1 MHSDV
6 AIIIPSRIGS
16 TRLPHKALAR
26 IGEKS
31 LIEHVISRLALVAG
45 DNLYVA
51 TDSEEIAKLVESAG
65 ATAIMTDEDCPSGS
79 DRVFQAFQKIPE
91 CDKINYI
98 INVQGDMP
106 FIDASVVDRII
117 DGLRKGDAEIV
128 TPVVKVGRDV
138 ADDSSNVKVVTCNQG
153 RAMYFSRSLIPHSVT
168 EFLYHVGI
176 YGFKRDALEKFVNLP
191 QSKYEQMEKLEQLR
205 ALEHGMRVGICFSN
219 DVPISVDTPE
229 DLDKARK
236 YYATHKHI

>member
-16 TRLPHKALAR
+16 TRLPKKALAR

-31 LIEHVISRLALVAG
+31 LIEHVISRLALVAV

-79 DRVFQAFQKIPE
+79 DRVFQAFQKIPDR
-91 CDKINYI
+91 DKINYI

-117 DGLRKGDAEIV
+117 DGLKKGDGEIV

-138 ADDSSNVKVVTCNQG
+138 ADNSSNVKVVACNQG
-153 RAMYFSRSLIPHSVT
+153 RAMYFSRSLVPHGAT

-191 QSKYEQMEKLEQLR
+191 QSKYEQIEKLEQLR
-205 ALEHGMRVGICFSN
+205 ALEQGIKIGICFSN
-219 DVPISVDTPE
+219 DIPISVDTPE

-236 YYATHKHI
+236 YYAMHKHV

>member
-16 TRLPHKALAR
+16 TRLPQKALAR

-31 LIEHVISRLALVAG
+31 LIEHVVCQFALVEV

-51 TDSEEIAKLVESAG
+51 TDSEEIAKLAESAG
-65 ATAIMTDEDCPSGS
+65 AIAIMTDEDCPSGS
-79 DRVFQAFQKIPE
+79 DRIFQAFQKIPE
-91 CDKINYI
+91 RDKINYI

-106 FIDASVVDRII
+106 FFNASVIDRII
-117 DGLRKGDAEIV
+117 DDLKKGDGDIV
-128 TPVVKVGRDV
+128 TPVVKVGRDI
-138 ADDSSNVKVVTCNQG
+138 ADSSSNVKVIACNQG
-153 RAMYFSRSLIPHSVT
+153 RAIYFSRSLVPHGAT

-176 YGFKRDALEKFVNLP
+176 YGFQRDALEKFVNLP
-191 QSKYEQMEKLEQLR
+191 QGKYEQIEKLEQLR
-205 ALEHGMRVGICFSN
+205 ALEHGMKVGICFSN

-229 DLDKARK
+229 DLSKARK
-236 YYATHKHI
+236 YYENI